1 MSHGK
6 EPESLKDVVGGI
18 EGLGEEKK
26 DVTLGDALDAF
37 GHRSFSPLL
46 IVLPLVELS
55 PLGGIPGFPTVL
67 AVIISL
73 IALQLLMGR
82 SHVWLPDFVQSRSVD
97 GKKLAKAMSKLNRTA
112 EWIDR
117 RIGDR
122 LDWMLNNPWPKLAA
136 LLILM
141 LCLSVPPLEFI
152 PFASSVPMLAVACVG
167 LALLVRDGLLLLLA
181 MIAGGGSM
189 IFAIATLLSGSASG

>member
-1 MSHGK
+1 
-6 EPESLKDVVGGI
+6 
-18 EGLGEEKK
+18 
-26 DVTLGDALDAF
+26 
-37 GHRSFSPLL
+37 
-46 IVLPLVELS
+46 
-55 PLGGIPGFPTVL
+55 
-67 AVIISL
+67 
-73 IALQLLMGR
+73 
-82 SHVWLPDFVQSRSVD
+82 
-97 GKKLAKAMSKLNRTA
+97 MSKWNRTA